1 MRTRTQGLVLWPGA
15 PGAGL
20 YNRVGPEN
28 HRVVTTRRLAVGLTP
43 METRRPVVL
52 HLAER
57 AEALGYDAFFVAE
70 GWGHDAGVL
79 LSEVATR
86 THRITLGTGILN
98 VWGRTPATIAML
110 ATSLAEASADRF
122 VLGLGAGSPP
132 LAEGL
137 HDTDFAQPVQ
147 RLAAVTRQVR
157 RLLSGQRLDPV
168 VERDNRPLKLA
179 VMPGSEVPIHLAA
192 LGPQSVR
199 LAGELADGWAP
210 FLLPLSGL
218 GAGLRLLEEGA
229 ARAEPHRAVPLIA
242 PCIPAAISTEPVRAR
257 EVASWWVSFYLT
269 SMGPLYRQTLV
280 RLGHGDAVE
289 AVLAANP
296 TPRTFDVPESA
307 QVLLDELTL
316 WGATEQ
322 ARQTLERWYAA
333 GAQMPT
339 VVLPP
344 GRPVEELDHMLE
356 ALSS

>member
-1 MRTRTQGLVLWPGA
+1 
-15 PGAGL
+15 
-20 YNRVGPEN
+20 
-28 HRVVTTRRLAVGLTP
+28 

-52 HLAER
+52 HVADR

-79 LSEVATR
+79 LAEVATR
-86 THRITLGTGILN
+86 TNRITLGTGVLN

-110 ATSLAEASADRF
+110 ATSLAEASGDRF

-137 HDTDFAQPVQ
+137 HDVEFAEPVQ

-157 RLLSGQRLDPV
+157 RLLNGERLDAT

-179 VMPGSEVPIHLAA
+179 FTPRREIPIHLAA

-210 FLLPLSGL
+210 FLLPLTGL
-218 GAGLRLLEEGA
+218 APSLRLLREGA
-229 ARAEPHRAVPLIA
+229 ARGGPHRPLPLIA
-242 PCIPAAISTEPVRAR
+242 PCVPAAVSADPAQALGM
-257 EVASWWVSFYLT
+257 ASWWVAFYLT
-269 SMGPLYRQTLV
+269 SMGPLYRQTLL
-280 RLGHGDAVE
+280 RLGHGRGVE
-289 AVLAANP
+289 QVLAANAS
-296 TPRTFDVPESA
+296 RGTFDVPESA
-307 QVLLDELTL
+307 RVLLDELTL
-316 WGATEQ
+316 WGDAEQ
-322 ARQTLERWYAA
+322 AAHGLDRWYAA

-356 ALSS
+356 SLCS

>member
-1 MRTRTQGLVLWPGA
+1 
-15 PGAGL
+15 
-20 YNRVGPEN
+20 
-28 HRVVTTRRLAVGLTP
+28 

-52 HLAER
+52 HVADR

-79 LSEVATR
+79 LAEVATR
-86 THRITLGTGILN
+86 TNRITLGTGVLN

-110 ATSLAEASADRF
+110 ATSLAEASGDRF

-137 HDTDFAQPVQ
+137 HDVEFAEPVQ

-157 RLLSGQRLDPV
+157 RLLNGERLDAT

-179 VMPGSEVPIHLAA
+179 FTPRREVPIHLAA
-192 LGPQSVR
+192 LGPHSVR

-210 FLLPLSGL
+210 FLLPLTGL
-218 GAGLRLLEEGA
+218 APSLRLLREGA
-229 ARAEPHRAVPLIA
+229 ARGGPHRPLPLIA
-242 PCIPAAISTEPVRAR
+242 PCVPAAVSADPAQALGM
-257 EVASWWVSFYLT
+257 ASWWVAFYLT
-269 SMGPLYRQTLV
+269 SMGPLYRQTLL
-280 RLGHGDAVE
+280 RLGHGRGVE
-289 AVLAANP
+289 QVLAANAS
-296 TPRTFDVPESA
+296 RGTFDVPESA
-307 QVLLDELTL
+307 RVLLDELTL
-316 WGATEQ
+316 WGDAEQ
-322 ARQTLERWYAA
+322 AAHGLDRWYAG

-356 ALSS
+356 SLCS